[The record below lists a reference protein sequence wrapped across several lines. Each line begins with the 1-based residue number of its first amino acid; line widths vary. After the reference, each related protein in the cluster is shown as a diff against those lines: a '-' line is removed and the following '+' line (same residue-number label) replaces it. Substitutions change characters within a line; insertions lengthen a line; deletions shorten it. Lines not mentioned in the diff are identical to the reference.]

1 LNFYFS
7 LANPAQSL
15 LWNGLFPGD
24 SGNGGF
30 AVINSQLI
38 LTNVWTYGGPGS
50 GTSVTN
56 QKATINSMIAALDT
70 EVGNVTGHT
79 IQELDLSQ
87 YMKLADIPP
96 EFRLISSPPPIT
108 IDDSDYPFLAE

>member
-1 LNFYFS
+1 M
-7 LANPAQSL
+7 
-15 LWNGLFPGD
+15 LWNGLFSGH

-38 LTNVWTYGGPGS
+38 LTNVWTFGGPGS

-70 EVGNVTGHT
+70 EVGHITGHT
-79 IQELDLSQ
+79 IQELGLSQ

-96 EFRLISSPPPIT
+96 EFRPIGSPPPIV
-108 IDDSDYPFLAE
+108 IDDSDYPLLTE